1 MKYGVYSGLI
11 GKRGNN
17 TYLVNPL
24 TGESLLQLPS
34 DTSKVDT
41 ATLES
46 VVYKQHGKYGVLDFT
61 GNTIIEPKYEFIQVF
76 VGKSN

>member
-1 MKYGVYSGLI
+1 M
-11 GKRGNN
+11 
-17 TYLVNPL
+17 
-24 TGESLLQLPS
+24 QLPS

-61 GNTIIEPKYEFIQVF
+61 GNTIIEPKYESIQVF